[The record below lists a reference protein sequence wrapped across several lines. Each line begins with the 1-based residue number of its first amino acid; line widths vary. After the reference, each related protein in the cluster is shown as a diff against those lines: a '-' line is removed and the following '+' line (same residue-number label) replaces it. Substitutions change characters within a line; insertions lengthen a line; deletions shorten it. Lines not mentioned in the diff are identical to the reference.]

1 MEEKLHLNVDIDPK
15 SGFCFGVTKAIKMA
29 EKILDKGE
37 NVFSIGQIVHNEKEV
52 ERLRQKGLHVINRE
66 DLKNIHGKTVI
77 FRAHGEPP
85 STYQTAA
92 HNNNRIIDATC
103 SIILNI
109 HKKIKQSNGKNK
121 PIYIFGKHNHP
132 EVIGL
137 SGRVKQGVIVFEHI
151 DELNLDKIPKNIIL
165 YSQTTKDLKE
175 FQNIIQTFKT
185 NGIRVEVHDTI
196 CRHVA
201 NRKDELRNFCKEHD
215 KMVFIAGKKSS
226 NGKVLFNICEKVNA
240 STFFITSPDE
250 LKKSWF
256 VKHENIGIAGAT
268 STSQWLMENVKDI
281 LEKY

>member
-1 MEEKLHLNVDIDPK
+1 MEEKLHLNVDIDPG

-29 EKILDKGE
+29 EEILDKGE
-37 NVFSIGQIVHNEKEV
+37 DVFSIGQIVHNEKEV
-52 ERLRQKGLHVINRE
+52 ERLRQKGLHVIDRE
-66 DLKNIHGKTVI
+66 DLKNIHGKTVL

-85 STYQTAA
+85 STYRIAE

-151 DELNLDKIPKNIIL
+151 DELSLNKMPKDIIL

-175 FQNIIQTFKT
+175 FKNIIQTFKT
-185 NGIRVEVHDTI
+185 RGINVEVHDTI

-240 STFFITSPDE
+240 CTFFITSPDE
-250 LKKSWF
+250 IKKSWF

-268 STSQWLMENVKDI
+268 STPQWLMENVKEA

>member
-15 SGFCFGVTKAIKMA
+15 SGFCFGVTNAIKMA
-29 EKILDKGE
+29 EEILDKGE
-37 NVFSIGQIVHNEKEV
+37 DVYCIGQIVHNEKEV
-52 ERLRQKGLHVINRE
+52 ERLRQKGLQIIGRE
-66 DLKNIHGKTVI
+66 ELKNKHGKTI
-77 FRAHGEPP
+77 LFRAHGEPP
-85 STYQTAA
+85 STYRMAKQ
-92 HNNNRIIDATC
+92 NNNRVIDATC

-109 HKKIKQSNGKNK
+109 HKKIKTSNKKNK

-137 SGRVKQGVIVFEHI
+137 SARVKQGVNVFEHI
-151 DELNLDKIPKNIIL
+151 DELDLNKIPKDIIL

-185 NGIRVEVHDTI
+185 KGIRIEVHDTI

-201 NRKDELRNFCKEHD
+201 NRKKELRKFCKEHD
-215 KMVFIAGKKSS
+215 KMLFVAGKKSS
-226 NGKVLFNICEKVNA
+226 NGRVLFNICEKVNA

-256 VKHENIGIAGAT
+256 LKHENIGIAGAT
-268 STSQWLMENVKDI
+268 STPQWLMENVKNI
-281 LEKY
+281 LKKY

>member
-1 MEEKLHLNVDIDPK
+1 MEEKLHLNVDIDPG

-29 EKILDKGE
+29 EEILDKGE
-37 NVFSIGQIVHNEKEV
+37 DVFSIGQIVHNEKEV
-52 ERLRQKGLHVINRE
+52 ERLRQKGLHVIDRV
-66 DLKNIHGKTVI
+66 DLKNIHGKTVL

-85 STYQTAA
+85 STYRIAE

-121 PIYIFGKHNHP
+121 PIYIFGRHNHP

-151 DELNLDKIPKNIIL
+151 DELSLNKMPKDIIL

-185 NGIRVEVHDTI
+185 RGINVEVHDTI

-240 STFFITSPDE
+240 CTFFITSPDE
-250 LKKSWF
+250 IKKSWF

-268 STSQWLMENVKDI
+268 STPQWLMENVKEA